1 MSVITQLGQ
10 INTTALSVPDLYVQI
25 VPPQNIV
32 PPGQPSNVIGVVGTA
47 TWGPVNQPV
56 IVGNSA
62 AYVLSFG
69 QIQPRKYDMGT
80 AVYIAQ
86 QQGAAAFRCVRV
98 SDGTDLAASA
108 TVLTNC
114 LTVTA
119 LWTGSLGN
127 NIVLTF
133 AAGSAVGTTAVVVTC
148 PGYPSERFD
157 NIAGTSNARWVNI
170 ASALTSG
177 IGTTRGPSALVTA
190 AALAGVGVPIGSAPV
205 TLSGGTD
212 GAANITA
219 ATLVGQD
226 TLPRKGMYCLRAQ
239 GTGVFLL
246 ADADDATQWVVQG
259 AFALSEASYG
269 ITTSPAGSAIANG
282 TTGTVDLKL
291 TSGLDNY
298 GMKLMH
304 GDWVYW
310 NDQVNQVVR
319 LVSPQAFVAGR
330 LANLSPEQSSL
341 NKPLYGVV
349 GTQKSGQPGTGT
361 AGVYASADLQALFQA
376 GIDVISNPAPGGGY
390 WTTRRG
396 CNTSSN
402 PAING
407 DNYTRLTNYIAT
419 SIAAI
424 GSGIGTFVGQV
435 ITQSLFQR
443 FRSAL
448 LSFFSNMAQQGQISS
463 QDGSIPYS
471 VVCDL
476 SNNPGSRTSLGY
488 LQADC
493 AVVFGPIALFLIAN
507 VQGGQTV
514 TIQRQ
519 TTQAGQVVN

>member
-32 PPGQPSNVIGVVGTA
+32 PPGQPSNVLGVVGTA

-56 IVGNSA
+56 IVGNPA
-62 AYVLSFG
+62 GYTLAFG

-80 AVYIAQ
+80 AVAIAQ

-98 SDGTDLAASA
+98 TDGTDLAASA
-108 TVLTNC
+108 SVQTNA

-119 LWTGSLGN
+119 LWTGALGN
-127 NIVLTF
+127 SVAVTF
-133 AAGSAVGTTAVVVTC
+133 LPGARAGTTAVQVTC
-148 PGYPSERFD
+148 PGFPSERFD
-157 NIAGTSNARWVNI
+157 NIAGSGNALWAAI
-170 ASALTSG
+170 AAALNSG
-177 IGTTRGPSALVTA
+177 VGTTRGPSALVTA
-190 AALAGVGVPIGSAPV
+190 AAGAGTAAPV
-205 TLSGGTD
+205 LGTPVPLTGGTD
-212 GAANITA
+212 GASGVTA

-259 AFALSEASYG
+259 GFALSEATYG
-269 ITTSPAGSAIANG
+269 IAVSPAGSAIANG
-282 TTGTVDLKL
+282 TTGTVDLKA
-291 TSGLDNY
+291 SAGLDNY
-298 GMKLMH
+298 GIKLMH
-304 GDWVYW
+304 GDWVWW
-310 NDQVNQVVR
+310 NDQVNQQVR

-349 GTQKSGQPGTGT
+349 GTQKSGQPGSGS
-361 AGVYASADLQALFQA
+361 AGAYASADLQALFQA
-376 GIDVISNPAPGGGY
+376 GVDVIANPAPGGGY

-402 PAING
+402 PAVNG

-424 GSGIGTFVGQV
+424 SSGIGTFVGQV
-435 ITQSLFQR
+435 ITPSLMQR
-443 FRSAL
+443 YRSAF
-448 LSFFSNMAQQGQISS
+448 LSFFSNMAQQGQLSS
-463 QDGSIPYS
+463 PDGSTPYS

-476 SNNPGSRTSLGY
+476 TNNPGSRTSLGY
-488 LQADC
+488 LQAD
-493 AVVFGPIALFLIAN
+493 AQAVFGPIALFLTAN